1 MGELAVSR
9 AFGDSEFKKGVPVKV
24 TIKSLTMQ
32 LILHCSLNVD
42 SAGQR
47 E

>member
-24 TIKSLTMQ
+24 TIKLTDNAIY
-32 LILHCSLNVD
+32 LPLFP
-42 SAGQR
+42 
-47 E
+47 